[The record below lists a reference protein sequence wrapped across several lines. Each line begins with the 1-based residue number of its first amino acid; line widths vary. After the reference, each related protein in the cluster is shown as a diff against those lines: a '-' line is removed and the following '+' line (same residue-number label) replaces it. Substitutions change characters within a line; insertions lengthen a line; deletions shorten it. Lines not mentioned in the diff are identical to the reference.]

1 MAYALAFHPQ
11 ALDEWHK
18 LDASVAQQ
26 FKKNLAERLEQP
38 AVASARV
45 SGGPDLYK
53 VKLRT
58 VGYRLVYQVHNQRL
72 TVLVLVL
79 AVGRRERN
87 AACDAAL
94 DRQGGL

>member
-11 ALDEWHK
+11 ALAEWRK

-26 FKKNLAERLEQP
+26 FKKKLAERLEQP
-38 AVASARV
+38 AVPSARI

-53 VKLRT
+53 IKLRT
-58 VGYRLVYQVHNQRL
+58 VGYRLVYQVQNRRL
-72 TVLVLVL
+72 TVLVL

-87 AACDAAL
+87 EAYDAAL
-94 DRQGGL
+94 GRQGV

>member
-11 ALDEWHK
+11 ALAEWRK

-26 FKKNLAERLEQP
+26 FKNKLAERIEQP
-38 AVASARV
+38 SVPSARI

-53 VKLRT
+53 IKLRT
-58 VGYRLVYQVHNQRL
+58 VGCRLVYQLQNRRL
-72 TVLVLVL
+72 TVLVL

-87 AACDAAL
+87 EAYEAAL
-94 DRQGGL
+94 GRQNISR